1 MKKKVKE
8 VMNMKIKNVSRKSD
22 SILEFTDTNDGKHL
36 INVSHWMNLPILNY
50 QELQD
55 PSYFKLVRVA
65 ENHNTIEWPNG
76 QDIAPEDL
84 EKFSVPID

>member
-1 MKKKVKE
+1 
-8 VMNMKIKNVSRKSD
+8 MKIDTVKAISDNVVEIIDSEGSRF
-22 SILEFTDTNDGKHL
+22 LMNLT
-36 INVSHWMNLPILNY
+36 HWINLPILNFHD
-50 QELQD
+50 LKD
-55 PSYFKLVRVA
+55 VSYFKQVSVA

>member
-1 MKKKVKE
+1 
-8 VMNMKIKNVSRKSD
+8 MKIETVKAISDNVVEIID
-22 SILEFTDTNDGKHL
+22 LEGDKFLLNLK
-36 INVSHWMNLPILNY
+36 HWMNLPILNY
-50 QELQD
+50 QNLQD